1 MQISGFFVGVSAPLV
16 GGALECGVNYLTYTS
31 SLHALAAHAN
41 AHASAHAHGALS
53 SGPHRTGH
61 ASSAGVAEPTTAELN
76 NCAAENLCDTAP
88 LAHVAA
94 AATVAGLA
102 LSFILA
108 PVELVKCRL
117 QVPPRELYAQ
127 QLHRFACISYFWYNC
142 FRTLVLSSGS
152 GRGAGKL
159 RLGQVALLASHV
171 GSTAKLITLWGVC
184 PSTHHFRLYASS
196 KYYS

>member
-41 AHASAHAHGALS
+41 AHANAHAHAHGALS

-61 ASSAGVAEPTTAELN
+61 ATTAGVAEPPTAEPPTAELN

-88 LAHVAA
+88 LAHNAA
-94 AATVAGLA
+94 AAAVAGVA

-117 QVPPRELYAQ
+117 QVPPRGL
-127 QLHRFACISYFWYNC
+127 
-142 FRTLVLSSGS
+142 
-152 GRGAGKL
+152 
-159 RLGQVALLASHV
+159 
-171 GSTAKLITLWGVC
+171 
-184 PSTHHFRLYASS
+184 
-196 KYYS
+196 